1 MISVIMLLVKGEGL
15 TGRRPSERL
24 NLDNSKS
31 LSVLFQPAIS
41 DRVTVC
47 ELKVLDIVLRL
58 PALYPIPLTNN

>member
-24 NLDNSKS
+24 HLGNSKS

-47 ELKVLDIVLRL
+47 ELKVLGIVLRL